1 MHHPSS
7 YLLGFPLPAYREL
20 PFDEEPRY
28 AEGGQR
34 CKSSV
39 QITMVQNLDIS
50 DEVKE
55 GPGAKSEYSKK
66 YLSLTKD
73 TLLIPKIDL

>member
-50 DEVKE
+50 DEVRGK
-55 GPGAKSEYSKK
+55 GAKSEKFKK
-66 YLSLTKD
+66 N
-73 TLLIPKIDL
+73 IFR